1 MIGFRVI
8 FTILLLFA
16 GSTSVLAV
24 SGLVGSSQ
32 FGSSAAMNVPAT
44 ATTTVTASTTVTMSV
59 SSTSAATSTG
69 TVTQSATTAVSSSS
83 TTATTSSAP
92 PPTLNSSLSNL
103 GSVVAGGSPAQTGPQ
118 LVLVSAQR
126 SSLFLAPVGWTMV
139 VGAWI
144 WRGRVRARWR
154 ELGFESD
161 VFELFMKMKGGATR
175 IRLLDALEAPKDR
188 LQIAQ
193 QLGVDWKTVDRHVQ
207 VLSKY
212 GFVHEQ
218 AAYGTLRVYEVT
230 PLGKML
236 LKLFDEL
243 DEASKARLTNEEL

>member
-1 MIGFRVI
+1 
-8 FTILLLFA
+8 
-16 GSTSVLAV
+16 
-24 SGLVGSSQ
+24 
-32 FGSSAAMNVPAT
+32 
-44 ATTTVTASTTVTMSV
+44 
-59 SSTSAATSTG
+59 
-69 TVTQSATTAVSSSS
+69 
-83 TTATTSSAP
+83 
-92 PPTLNSSLSNL
+92 
-103 GSVVAGGSPAQTGPQ
+103 
-118 LVLVSAQR
+118 
-126 SSLFLAPVGWTMV
+126 MV